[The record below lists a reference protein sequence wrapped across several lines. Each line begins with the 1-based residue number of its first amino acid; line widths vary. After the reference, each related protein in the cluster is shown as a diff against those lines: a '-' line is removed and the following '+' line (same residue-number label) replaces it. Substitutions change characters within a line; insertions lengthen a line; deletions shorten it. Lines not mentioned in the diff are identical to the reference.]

1 MLAALVYFGVLTFAH
16 RCGLRLAARAAFAW
30 GGPAQPLPDF
40 KLMQLELFRLPPI
53 LSGEATK
60 AHHLILSGRIVS
72 YALRRDR
79 RRLTMRIDERG
90 LAVGA
95 PRNLPL
101 GTIEA
106 FIQSHGD
113 WVLKKLDEFASHT
126 TPRHL
131 PIHEGARLPLLGEE
145 VRVRVTAGNNRGLW
159 KTDGQ
164 EEELWLA
171 ARPAANLALLARRAL
186 QRRAL
191 EHFQPRLAA
200 SVAQIDR
207 PLPPLALSSARTRWG
222 SCSARTGI
230 RLNWRLI
237 HLPPKLIDYVISHEV
252 AHLLEMNHSQRF
264 WNVVARLHPDWRD
277 TRNELKRL
285 GAALP
290 LI

>member
-1 MLAALVYFGVLTFAH
+1 MI
-16 RCGLRLAARAAFAW
+16 GLILE
-30 GGPAQPLPDF
+30 
-40 KLMQLELFRLPPI
+40 QLDLFRLPPP
-53 LSGEATK
+53 LDGGVAK

-79 RRLTMRIDERG
+79 RRLAMKIDERG

-95 PRNLPL
+95 PRTVPL
-101 GTIEA
+101 GEIEA
-106 FIQSHGD
+106 FIKSHGD

-145 VRVRVTAGNNRGLW
+145 VRVRVTTGNNRGFW
-159 KTDGQ
+159 QAD
-164 EEELWLA
+164 ELWLA
-171 ARPAANLALLARRAL
+171 ARPSANLSLLARRAL

-191 EHFQPRLAA
+191 EHFQPRLSAT
-200 SVAQIDR
+200 VAQINR
-207 PLPPLALSSARTRWG
+207 PPPPLALSSARTRWG
-222 SCSARTGI
+222 SCSSRTGI

-237 HLPPKLIDYVISHEV
+237 HLPPHLIDYVIAHEA
-252 AHLLEMNHSQRF
+252 AHLVEMNHSPRF
-264 WNVVARLHPDWRD
+264 WAVVTRLYPDWRN
-277 TRNELKRL
+277 TRDELKRL